1 MNSLHLKVEGT
12 VKITHQYS
20 IFALAM
26 HTTFNLDRL
35 IRGNIRKMKPYS
47 SARDE
52 FSGTAQV
59 YLDANENP
67 FNNGLNR
74 YPDPHQKALKQ
85 RIAQLKK
92 VTPEQV
98 FLGNGS
104 DEPIDLL
111 FRAFCEPGV
120 DHAVFIAPSYGMYE
134 VAANTNNIPFTQ
146 VQLTPDFQ
154 LNTEEILLAAKRK
167 NGAVV
172 STKLIFL
179 CSPNNPSGN
188 LLDKAALKYLL
199 EHFTGLVVVDEAYI
213 DFAGDKGWLPELEN
227 YPNLVVLQT
236 LSKAWGLAGIR
247 LGMAFASPAIVS
259 VLDKIKPPY
268 NINELTQ
275 QTALK
280 ALQDVTLVQK
290 QIDQILTERGKLADG
305 LRPLPFVVRVF
316 SSKANFLLVKTTDA
330 RKVYEHCLAHGII
343 IRDRSKIPGCEG
355 CVRVTVGTPEENL
368 RLLEVLRA
376 L

>member
-1 MNSLHLKVEGT
+1 MQANFDLNQL
-12 VKITHQYS
+12 
-20 IFALAM
+20 LR
-26 HTTFNLDRL
+26 D
-35 IRGNIRKMKPYS
+35 NIRKMKPYS

-67 FNNGLNR
+67 YDTGLNR

-92 VTPEQV
+92 VQPQQV

-111 FRAFCEPGV
+111 FRAFCEPGK

-134 VAANTNNIPFTQ
+134 VAANTNSIAFTQ
-146 VQLTPDFQ
+146 VQLTSDFQ
-154 LNTEEILLAAKRK
+154 LDTDAILQAAKLHGRLDGK
-167 NGAVV
+167 
-172 STKLIFL
+172 TKLLFL

-188 LLDKAALKYLL
+188 LLNKVEVKYLL
-199 EHFTGLVVVDEAYI
+199 EHFEGLVVIDEAYI
-213 DFAGDKGWLPELEN
+213 DFSGEKGWLPELEH

-247 LGMAFASPAIVS
+247 LGMAFASASIVA

-275 QTALK
+275 QAALK
-280 ALQDVTLVQK
+280 ALEDTAKVQA
-290 QIDQILTERGKLADG
+290 QIAEVLEERGKLADG

-316 SSKANFLLVKTTDA
+316 PSKANFLLVKTTAA
-330 RKVYEHCLAHGII
+330 RKVYEHCLSHGII
-343 IRDRSKIPGCEG
+343 LRDRSKVPGCEG
-355 CVRVTVGTPEENL
+355 CVRITVGTPEENK
-368 RLLEVLRA
+368 RLLEILSKLA
-376 L
+376 

>member
-1 MNSLHLKVEGT
+1 MP
-12 VKITHQYS
+12 
-20 IFALAM
+20 
-26 HTTFNLDRL
+26 TTFNLDQL
-35 IRGNIRKMKPYS
+35 IRANIRKMKPYS

-52 FSGTAQV
+52 YSGTAEV

-92 VTPEQV
+92 VKPEQV

-111 FRAFCEPGV
+111 FRAFCEPGL

-134 VAANTNNIPFTQ
+134 VAANTNNVAFSQ
-146 VQLTPDFQ
+146 VQLTPEFHLD
-154 LNTEEILLAAKRK
+154 TEAILLAAKRK
-167 NGAVV
+167 HGATV
-172 STKLIFL
+172 SSKLIFL

-188 LLDKAALKYLL
+188 LLDKAAVKLL
-199 EHFTGLVVVDEAYI
+199 LDNFKGLVVVDEAYI
-213 DFAGDKGWLPELEN
+213 DFAGDKGWLPELSD

-236 LSKAWGLAGIR
+236 LSKAWGMAGIR
-247 LGMAFASPAIVS
+247 LGMAFASAAIVS

-275 QTALK
+275 QAALK
-280 ALQDVTLVQK
+280 ALQDVKPVQQ
-290 QIDQILTERGKLADG
+290 QISQIVEERGKLAHG
-305 LRPLPFVVRVF
+305 LRSLSFVQRAYP
-316 SSKANFLLVKTTDA
+316 SKANFLLVKTNDA
-330 RKVYEHCLAHGII
+330 PKVYDYCLSNGII
-343 IRDRSKIPGCEG
+343 LRDRSKMPGCEG
-355 CVRVTVGTPEENL
+355 CVRVTVGTPDENL
-368 RLLEVLRA
+368 RLLEVLRS
-376 L
+376 LR

>member
-1 MNSLHLKVEGT
+1 MP
-12 VKITHQYS
+12 
-20 IFALAM
+20 
-26 HTTFNLDRL
+26 TTFNLDQL
-35 IRGNIRKMKPYS
+35 IRANIRKMKPYS

-74 YPDPHQKALKQ
+74 YPDPHQKDLKK

-92 VTPEQV
+92 IKPEQI

-134 VAANTNNIPFTQ
+134 VAANTNNIAFTQ

-154 LNTEEILLAAKRK
+154 LDNEAILQAAKRK
-167 NGAVV
+167 NGATV

-188 LLDKAALKYLL
+188 LLDKAAVKRLL
-199 EHFTGLVVVDEAYI
+199 DNFNGLVVVDEAYI
-213 DFAGDKGWLPELEN
+213 DFSGEKGWLPELEEH
-227 YPNLVVLQT
+227 PNLVILQT
-236 LSKAWGLAGIR
+236 LSKAWGMAGIR
-247 LGMAFASPAIVS
+247 LGMAFASAQITA

-280 ALQDVTLVQK
+280 ALQDVKPVQQ
-290 QIDQILTERGKLADG
+290 QISQIVEERGKLADG
-305 LRPLPFVVRVF
+305 LRSLEFVLRVF
-316 SSKANFLLVKTTDA
+316 PSKANFLLVKTTDA
-330 RKVYEHCLAHGII
+330 RKVYDHCLAQGII
-343 IRDRSKIPGCEG
+343 LRDRSKIPGCEG

-368 RLLEVLRA
+368 RLLEVLMG